1 MEYYFCI
8 VDSIE
13 QVKNAIL
20 HIEEKLFERIPI
32 PALAHDVFAS
42 RFHFHRLFRKITGS
56 TVHQYILNRKL
67 SEASKL
73 LLETQD
79 PISRIAEK
87 IGFESHEGFCR
98 AFKNRLGSSPSV
110 YRKTGQR
117 FSLMP
122 ALDLETGSLRC
133 GVIQELREVHF
144 PGVLLAGIDI
154 HEYSR
159 SHVADAWFQLLSQAK
174 NIPFLIDKWDS
185 YGVLHGNSWDHEK
198 PNYCYSACKQVTKK
212 SEYPIGIHAIEVPAG
227 IYMQALVRGRRKEIT
242 DFYRDTFRG
251 ISVPNDTWIIE
262 YQDENFLSPEISPR
276 TILIG
281 MRF

>member
-1 MEYYFCI
+1 M
-8 VDSIE
+8 DAIE
-13 QVKNAIL
+13 QVKKAIL
-20 HIEEKLFERIPI
+20 QIEERLFERIPVQS
-32 PALAHDVFAS
+32 LAHEVFAS
-42 RFHFHRLFRKITGS
+42 KFHFHRLFRKITGS

-67 SEASKL
+67 SEASKM
-73 LLETQD
+73 LLESPY
-79 PISRIAEK
+79 PIAFIADK

-98 AFKNRLGSSPSV
+98 AFKNRLGVSPSL

-133 GVIQELREVHF
+133 GVIQELREVSF
-144 PGVLLAGIDI
+144 SGVLLAGIDV
-154 HEYSR
+154 HGYSR
-159 SHVADAWFQLLSQAK
+159 DQVTEAWFQLLSNAK
-174 NIPFLIDKWDS
+174 NIPFLTDKWDS
-185 YGVLHGNSWDHEK
+185 YGVLHGNTWDHEK
-198 PNYCYSACKQVTKK
+198 SNYCYSACKQVTKK
-212 SEYPIGIHAIEVPAG
+212 SEYPNGIHAIEVPAG